1 MADGRITLPVVYD
14 EPEYDNTPA
23 RRPRVRAKTL
33 SIKRL
38 SKRDLDA
45 GRALYPEAVTGRPQ
59 TRAECVGGPRPCP
72 YVSCEAHLYLDV
84 NDRTGSIKMN
94 FPDLEVWEL
103 PETCALDTADRGGI
117 TLEEVGAIMNLTRE
131 RIRQLEMRAMDRVRA
146 TVASG
151 EVAVDAPDRE
161 VVRGR
166 TAPERDADTDDVS
179 DVTHALG
186 LPEARLDLDASVRT
200 TALWGSS
207 TVPPW
212 TPRTVGER

>member
-103 PETCALDTADRGGI
+103 PETCALDIADRGGV
-117 TLEEVGAIMNLTRE
+117 TLEELGALMNVTRE
-131 RIRQLEMRAMDRVRA
+131 RMRQMESKDLAHVRA
-146 TVASG
+146 
-151 EVAVDAPDRE
+151 EF
-161 VVRGR
+161 VVRGMCV
-166 TAPERDADTDDVS
+166 E
-179 DVTHALG
+179 
-186 LPEARLDLDASVRT
+186 ELDAVVAGT
-200 TALWGSS
+200 EKW
-207 TVPPW
+207 
-212 TPRTVGER
+212 